1 MSGEIDIYGVYV
13 PGLLALMLATFV
25 VSLAVRRVLA
35 WSGAYAFVWHRGLF
49 DVALYVVL
57 LEAMSSLSQWLL
69 S

>member
-13 PGLLALMLATFV
+13 PNLLALMVATLL

-35 WSGAYAFVWHRGLF
+35 FLGVYALVWHRGLF
-49 DVALYVVL
+49 DIALYIVL
-57 LEAMSSLSQWLL
+57 LQGMSLLSQWWL

>member
-13 PGLLALMLATFV
+13 PNLLALMVATLL

-35 WSGAYAFVWHRGLF
+35 FLGVYALVWHRGLF
-49 DVALYVVL
+49 DIALYIVL
-57 LEAMSSLSQWLL
+57 LQGMSLLSQLWL

>member
-13 PGLLALMLATFV
+13 PNLLALMVATLL
-25 VSLAVRRVLA
+25 VSLAVRRLLA
-35 WSGAYAFVWHRGLF
+35 FVGAYALVWHRGLF

-57 LEAMSSLSQWLL
+57 LQGMSLLSQWWL

>member
-13 PGLLALMLATFV
+13 PGLLMLMLATLLL
-25 VSLAVRRVLA
+25 SLIVRRVLA

-57 LEAMSSLSQWLL
+57 LEAVSSLSHWLL

>member
-1 MSGEIDIYGVYV
+1 MTGEIDIYGVYI
-13 PGLLALMLATFV
+13 PGLLALMLATLV
-25 VSLAVRRVLA
+25 VSIVVRRALA

-57 LEAMSSLSQWLL
+57 LGALSSFSQWLL

>member
-13 PGLLALMLATFV
+13 PNLLALALATLL
-25 VSLAVRRVLA
+25 VSLVVRRVLA
-35 WSGAYAFVWHRGLF
+35 WFGLYGFVWHRGLF

-57 LEAMSSLSQWLL
+57 LQGMALLSQWWL

>member
-1 MSGEIDIYGVYV
+1 MTGEIDVYGVYV
-13 PGLLALMLATFV
+13 PGLLALMLATLL
-25 VSLAVRRVLA
+25 VSLLVRRALA

-57 LEAMSSLSQWLL
+57 LEALSSLSRWLL